1 MHLTNSVYLAADA
14 LTQESILGNLKGFLD
29 IVTYVGIGLAV
40 VVGVIALVISLVAGE
55 RTKDTWYGRAK
66 IAIVVCILIALFP
79 QIIKMVLHMIGK
91 DDYYKM
97 QGMIAPHV
105 QRLSMAVSM
114 IKDKFIG

>member
-14 LTQESILGNLKGFLD
+14 LTQESILGSLKGFLD

-55 RTKDTWYGRAK
+55 RTKETWYGRAK

-79 QIIKMVLHMIGK
+79 QI
-91 DDYYKM
+91 
-97 QGMIAPHV
+97 
-105 QRLSMAVSM
+105 
-114 IKDKFIG
+114 

>member
-14 LTQESILGNLKGFLD
+14 LTQDSILDKVKTAMD
-29 IVTYVGIGLAV
+29 ITSYVGVGLSV
-40 VVGVIALVISLVAGE
+40 LVGVVALVISLVASE
-55 RTKDTWYGRAK
+55 RQKEQWYGRAK
-66 IAIVVCILIALFP
+66 MAVFICVCIVLFP
-79 QIIKMVLHMIGK
+79 QIVKMALHIIGK